1 MKIDIIEYLGDFW
14 WVSKETN
21 DACGKEYATKDEA
34 IADAKKR
41 FGEVFVMNQEVKYDR
56 KYSDRD

>member
-1 MKIDIIEYLGDFW
+1 MKIDIIEYLGAFW

-21 DACGKEYATKDEA
+21 DACGKEYPTKDEA

-41 FGEVFVMNQEVKYDR
+41 FGTVVVMNQEATHDKR
-56 KYSDRD
+56 YSN